1 MRNKKERSFKRKAWL
16 LFPVIIFVIA
26 ALVQGASEKHHHECL
41 SKGNHGYD
49 EEESHEGEKGNDLAL
64 TIEEILQASCEH
76 ALPTYQCAECRYEV
90 GVAKVDTSL
99 LIDEKDPEKGLVK
112 VVPATIQKISTALNT
127 TGEVQLNENAAVH
140 ITPAIEGIIRSV
152 AVDIGAEV
160 QENDPLFTIESPVLG
175 ESVAEYLKNKSLI
188 ELRAKT
194 FAREKALFEQKIS
207 PEQDMLEAKASLHEA
222 EAAFKAARQ
231 RLQVLG
237 LSEHEIANASFAD
250 DAGLTGNLTIRAPSD
265 GTIIE
270 KHAVVGERVEAASDV
285 MLLANLNTV
294 WVWADIYESDFRS
307 LLQKRKDGPIPVEIR
322 QGAFPD
328 ELFRGQL
335 DYVGATM
342 DEKTRTVKVRAAIAN
357 NHKHLRPGLFCEVT
371 ILLVGQEEVLAVPEP
386 ALLSDEGVHFI
397 YKHLKDDYYV
407 RRQVTKGREYA
418 GNIEIVE
425 GVNPGELIVADGAF
439 LLKSDTLRSKM
450 GAGCAD

>member
-16 LFPVIIFVIA
+16 LFPVIIFFVIA

-160 QENDPLFTIESPVLG
+160 QENDPLFTIESPV
-175 ESVAEYLKNKSLI
+175 
-188 ELRAKT
+188 
-194 FAREKALFEQKIS
+194 
-207 PEQDMLEAKASLHEA
+207 
-222 EAAFKAARQ
+222 
-231 RLQVLG
+231 
-237 LSEHEIANASFAD
+237 
-250 DAGLTGNLTIRAPSD
+250 
-265 GTIIE
+265 
-270 KHAVVGERVEAASDV
+270 
-285 MLLANLNTV
+285 
-294 WVWADIYESDFRS
+294 
-307 LLQKRKDGPIPVEIR
+307 
-322 QGAFPD
+322 
-328 ELFRGQL
+328 
-335 DYVGATM
+335 
-342 DEKTRTVKVRAAIAN
+342 
-357 NHKHLRPGLFCEVT
+357 
-371 ILLVGQEEVLAVPEP
+371 
-386 ALLSDEGVHFI
+386 
-397 YKHLKDDYYV
+397 
-407 RRQVTKGREYA
+407 
-418 GNIEIVE
+418 
-425 GVNPGELIVADGAF
+425 
-439 LLKSDTLRSKM
+439 
-450 GAGCAD
+450 